1 MQAKIVKIYRRL
13 YGGGQVCA
21 PHPYK
26 CLQNFMTLRSYI
38 FVSYKQITFYL
49 GNFIN
54 LEALFLVVSMD
65 SLQLVHVKSWK
76 KKPEKVYIWSH
87 FVQFWLHEKEKW
99 AVLLM

>member
-26 CLQNFMTLRSYI
+26 HLQNFTTLRSYI
-38 FVSYKQITFYL
+38 SVSFQQITFYL
-49 GNFIN
+49 GNF
-54 LEALFLVVSMD
+54 EALFLVVSMD

-76 KKPEKVYIWSH
+76 KKLEKVYIWSH

-99 AVLLM
+99 TVLLM